1 MTSAIV
7 VTTHSLS
14 AENAKGL
21 VDELGGGSDL
31 QIHVAVP
38 EAASSESVDEVF
50 NNWELSA
57 ASGRGAV
64 QTTGQELTHSFGDTP
79 ERVAK
84 QVLHDSLLALEQ
96 QGARADGEVT
106 PHHPLESIGDMVA
119 HHHPD
124 EVIVMVRHHHLS
136 ELTASDLAGRIKHK
150 FGVKTLRVKGH

>member
-14 AENAKGL
+14 SEDAKGL
-21 VDELGGGSDL
+21 VDELGGSDL

-38 EAASSESVDEVF
+38 ESATSESVDQVF
-50 NNWELSA
+50 NDWELSA
-57 ASGRGAV
+57 ASSRGAV
-64 QTTGQELTHSFGDTP
+64 QTTGAELTHGFDAP
-79 ERVAK
+79 ERAAK
-84 QVLHDSLLALEQ
+84 HVLHDSLLALEA

-124 EVIVMVRHHHLS
+124 EVIVMIRHHHLN

-150 FGVKTLRVKGH
+150 FDVKTLRVKAH